1 MKNPTEKSGKYQL
14 RCIKKMRSCKQR
26 FSFSGSTMCHS
37 RSANSQRLCAYLSRM
52 LHVEPFNHL
61 ESINYVGC
69 TTKVRFFLEMKK

>member
-37 RSANSQRLCAYLSRM
+37 RSANSQRLCAYFVSYASCRTIQSFGANKLRC
-52 LHVEPFNHL
+52 LHHKNTNF
-61 ESINYVGC
+61 I
-69 TTKVRFFLEMKK
+69 